1 MYSCADRTVTGYGFF
16 ELTVTCPNLWC
27 LRPHPWDQVEDGL
40 QTQHIFFES
49 SRCWNKTSDFKISNV
64 IRLQT
69 IISYAAKSKDMSR
82 QFYQFIAHHEVLLLR
97 NAIVAICVSFSWQ
110 CRFGIFQVLKK
121 MHEIPKCIKMPSSV
135 DEVPKHALGKIHF
148 ELFSFDGGY
157 CLDGLSIR

>member
-1 MYSCADRTVTGYGFF
+1 MVPSSTSVGSGRRWTTN
-16 ELTVTCPNLWC
+16 T
-27 LRPHPWDQVEDGL
+27 
-40 QTQHIFFES
+40 IFLKAHAVGTKK
-49 SRCWNKTSDFKISNV
+49 NQN

-69 IISYAAKSKDMSR
+69 IISSYLAKSKDMST
-82 QFYQFIAHHEVLLLR
+82 QFYQLITHHEVLLLR

-110 CRFGIFQVLKK
+110 CRFGIFQVLKSSGDSRGY
-121 MHEIPKCIKMPSSV
+121 EIPKCIKMPSSV